1 MPEKV
6 DLNSAAKLARKS
18 LLEIVH
24 VAKAAHVGSSLSA
37 IEIFLASMT
46 AFESKALVIV
56 SKGHAAAGYYSCLF
70 ALGKMTKDVLHT
82 YGENGSILFGHV
94 SKESGHEIPFSTGSL
109 GHGLPYGVGRALG
122 RTRLQKSEHVIV
134 VCSDGELNEGTTWE
148 SALLAA
154 HHKLGNLT
162 MIVDRNGIQ
171 SIGRTEDTLA
181 LEPLSEKWDSF
192 GWEVIEVDG
201 HDSGHLLKAIES
213 SPQTK
218 PRVIIARTV
227 KGKGVSFMEN
237 NNLWHYRPPN
247 QEQLAEALQEV
258 ESN

>member
-1 MPEKV
+1 M
-6 DLNSAAKLARKS
+6 
-18 LLEIVH
+18 LEIVH

-46 AFESKALVIV
+46 SLESKALVIV

-70 ALGKMTKDVLHT
+70 ALGKMTKDVLYT

-109 GHGLPYGVGRALG
+109 GHGLPYGVGRAMARTLLG
-122 RTRLQKSEHVIV
+122 KSGQVIV

-181 LEPLSEKWDSF
+181 LEPLFEKWHSF

-201 HDSGHLLKAIES
+201 HDSDLILNAIES
-213 SPQTK
+213 SPQSK

-247 QEQLAEALQEV
+247 QEQLAEALQDV
-258 ESN
+258 ESK

>member
-1 MPEKV
+1 MPEKLELIV
-6 DLNSAAKLARKS
+6 AAKIARKA

-24 VAKAAHVGSSLSA
+24 AAKAAHVGSSLSS

-46 AFESKALVIV
+46 AFDSQALVVV

-70 ALGKMTKDVLHT
+70 AVGKMTKDSLYS
-82 YGENGSILFGHV
+82 YGENGSELFGHV

-109 GHGLPYGVGRALG
+109 GHGLPYGIGRAIA
-122 RTRLQKSEHVIV
+122 RQRLAKSGHVIV

-162 MIVDRNGIQ
+162 LIVDRNGIQ

-181 LEPLSEKWDSF
+181 LEPLADKWSAF
-192 GWEVIEVDG
+192 GWKVTEVDG
-201 HDSGHLLKAIES
+201 HDVDCLLSTIES
-213 SPQTK
+213 GQQSK
-218 PRVIIARTV
+218 PHVIIAKTI
-227 KGKGVSFMEN
+227 KGKGVSFMEDN
-237 NNLWHYRPPN
+237 NVWHYRPPN
-247 QEQLAEALQEV
+247 QDQLADAVNEV
-258 ESN
+258 ESA